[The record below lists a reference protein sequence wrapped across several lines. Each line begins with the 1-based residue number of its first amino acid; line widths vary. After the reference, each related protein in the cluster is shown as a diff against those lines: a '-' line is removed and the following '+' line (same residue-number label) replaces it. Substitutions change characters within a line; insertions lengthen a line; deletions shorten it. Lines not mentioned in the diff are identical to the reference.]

1 MLIPRRLFLAPPTA
15 FLLSAIGA
23 MTFSSN
29 LYLTSW
35 LPVITPP
42 FWTVRTP
49 SLDHSQP
56 DKQHYQ
62 QQKHLRPEPSVV
74 TLFRPEAVDDLV
86 HIVTTRFMQYQPSL
100 LALGEARLKLFETF
114 CLPSML
120 GQSIDNFFW
129 IVLTDPALPRQ
140 LMERLIT
147 LLSPHPNVYLVLCN
161 NSTLAEALSHTIL
174 TGDLDRLHSAVSS
187 NRRHQTSFLQTRVD
201 ADDALSRQTL
211 AQIQD
216 VARGLPKDT
225 TGWQVICVK
234 LHFEW
239 RNDELTVPPTTQNQT
254 VASAGKIRLVQENIC
269 VTPGFTYVI
278 HRNHSVMGTATS
290 RNSFPHQI
298 PILPRIFHHLVVREW
313 PECQVSPGNATKD
326 CWKKLPKYYPA
337 ALRSRTITSAGMSRI
352 TDVANAGYDNYTNDL
367 WPYALRDYGI
377 SQHTVI
383 ETSQYLMDHFTEI
396 VTDNLLGQ
404 WYVYNVDCGIEL
416 SFNNVARHWSVHPVV
431 FCLQKRCFS
440 SEGHSCK
447 KTSKQKLENLLNNTI
462 PSML

>member
-1 MLIPRRLFLAPPTA
+1 MLIPSRFFLAPPTA
-15 FLLSAIGA
+15 FILSAIGA
-23 MTFSSN
+23 LTFSSN

-42 FWTVRTP
+42 FWTVRSP
-49 SLDHSQP
+49 SLDFWQP
-56 DKQHYQ
+56 HKQHYQ
-62 QQKHLRPEPSVV
+62 QQKHLRPGV
-74 TLFRPEAVDDLV
+74 TMFQPEGVDDLV
-86 HIVTTRFMQYQPSL
+86 HIVTTRFMQHQPNL

-129 IVLTDPALPRQ
+129 IVLTDPELPRQ

-161 NSTLAEALSHTIL
+161 NSTLSEALSHTIL
-174 TGDLDRLHSAVSS
+174 TGDLDRLHSVLLS
-187 NRRHQTSFLQTRVD
+187 NSRQTSYLQTRVD
-201 ADDALSRQTL
+201 ADDALSRQTM

-225 TGWQVICVK
+225 SGWQVICVK

-239 RNDELTVPPTTQNQT
+239 RNDELTVPPTTKNQT
-254 VASAGKIRLVQENIC
+254 VLSAGKIRLVQENIC

-278 HRNHSVMGTATS
+278 HRNHMVTDTATNS
-290 RNSFPHQI
+290 NSFQHQI

-313 PECQVSPGNATKD
+313 PECQVSPGNATTD

-352 TDVANAGYDNYTNDL
+352 SDVANAGYDNYTNDL

-377 SQHTVI
+377 SQQHVI

-396 VTDNLLGQ
+396 VTDNLRGQ
-404 WYVYNVDCGIEL
+404 WYVYNVSCVIEL
-416 SFNNVARHWSVHPVV
+416 PF
-431 FCLQKRCFS
+431 
-440 SEGHSCK
+440 
-447 KTSKQKLENLLNNTI
+447 
-462 PSML
+462 